1 MHVLDP
7 TRFKRIHPDL
17 AHIGLDADALI
28 FLRGPICQRRLAAPA
43 SAHPEIQ
50 SIGYRGTGPTP
61 ASGTARTGCGS
72 LRCCAQSAIDRTP
85 CLCMDRSILQVVRS
99 DVQRIYAARSSV
111 GQLRPFTESPPPPT
125 EPGGCTNFG
134 PSPPR
139 SPATDILSVLLEVR
153 PSLRRFSESLNKPC
167 RAAIL
172 PLQQP
177 LTHGCCYGL
186 NERVVTRDLSS
197 GRRMGERRL
206 AIRSMCVFASR
217 RPQL

>member
-1 MHVLDP
+1 MSAQACGARKRASRDTVDRIPRHGTDARKWHGSHRVRLVAVLRAVGDRQNAMFVYGSQYFAGCSERCAEDICC
-7 TRFKRIHPDL
+7 TL
-17 AHIGLDADALI
+17 
-28 FLRGPICQRRLAAPA
+28 LRWA
-43 SAHPEIQ
+43 
-50 SIGYRGTGPTP
+50 TP
-61 ASGTARTGCGS
+61 A
-72 LRCCAQSAIDRTP
+72 
-85 CLCMDRSILQVVRS
+85 VH
-99 DVQRIYAARSSV
+99 RI
-111 GQLRPFTESPPPPT
+111 PPPPT